1 MAFKN
6 KESAQVDKTVAK
18 AVNFEVSVAELA
30 RRSEKRAWKVAGA
43 AAFVALAMTGVVLYM
58 LPLKEKVPYVAV
70 VDPYTGN
77 AVTSKLSGDYRQ
89 VTSLGSIEA
98 LNRANIAQYV
108 TSRES
113 YDFAMM
119 KVRDWQLTHAMSS
132 PEESRAY
139 AEHHDIRKNPSAPLT
154 EYGRDRAIRVK
165 ILSITPSNRTSG
177 SKVEG
182 PGGSATIRFQ
192 RSVYDKKNGNE
203 RLLDN
208 RLATLEFV
216 YNAELTLN
224 EKDRHLNPLGFQVLN
239 YRVDSD
245 FSDTRPVAPQPDVLE
260 SAAAPAYPAQ
270 PGAAPGYPQS
280 AYPAPAGGYPA
291 QYPGEYPQGAPA
303 QGAPP
308 TGALPQGAPQQGVPQ
323 QGAPQYPPAPGQG
336 QPYPAQPPQPQPQAA
351 PPAGPVPNQANGASY

>member
-18 AVNFEVSVAELA
+18 AVNFEVSVSELA

-43 AAFVALAMTGVVLYM
+43 ATFIALAMTGVVMYM

-77 AVTSKLSGDYRQ
+77 AFTSKLTGDYRQ

-98 LNRANIAQYV
+98 LNRSNIAQYV
-108 TSRES
+108 MSRES

-119 KVRDWQLTHAMSS
+119 KIRDWQLTFAMSA
-132 PEESRAY
+132 PQVGREYGEY
-139 AEHHDIRKNPSAPLT
+139 HDTRKNPTAPLT
-154 EYGRDRAIRVK
+154 EYGRDRSVRVK
-165 ILSITPSNRTSG
+165 ILSITPSGRTSG
-177 SKVEG
+177 DKVQG
-182 PGGSATIRFQ
+182 PGGSAVVRFQ

-208 RLATLEFV
+208 RVATLEFV

-224 EKDRHLNPLGFQVLN
+224 EKDRYLNPLGFQVLN

-245 FSDTRPVAPQPDVLE
+245 FSETQPVAPQPDVLE
-260 SAAAPAYPAQ
+260 RA
-270 PGAAPGYPQS
+270 AAPGYPAQQPGAAGYPQGTYPPQGG
-280 AYPAPAGGYPA
+280 AYPGQFPA
-291 QYPGEYPQGAPA
+291 EYPQGAPG
-303 QGAPP
+303 QV
-308 TGALPQGAPQQGVPQ
+308 PQGAGYPP
-323 QGAPQYPPAPGQG
+323 QGAPQYPPAAPGQG
-336 QPYPAQPPQPQPQAA
+336 QPVPAQPQGVQPPPQAA

>member
-6 KESAQVDKTVAK
+6 KESAQVEKTVAK

-108 TSRES
+108 SSRES

-119 KVRDWQLTHAMSS
+119 KIRDWQLTHAMSS

-154 EYGRDRAIRVK
+154 EYGRDRAVRVK

-216 YNAELTLN
+216 YNSELTLN

-260 SAAAPAYPAQ
+260 SAAPSYNPNQQ
-270 PGAAPGYPQS
+270 PGAAGAYPSS

-291 QYPGEYPQGAPA
+291 QYPGEYPQGAAPA
-303 QGAPP
+303 GAP
-308 TGALPQGAPQQGVPQ
+308 TGAPQQGVPQ
-323 QGAPQYPPAPGQG
+323 QGVPQYPPAAPGQG
-336 QPYPAQPPQPQPQAA
+336 QPYPAQPQGVQPQPQAA

>member
-43 AAFVALAMTGVVLYM
+43 ATFIALAMTGVVLYM

-77 AVTSKLSGDYRQ
+77 AFTSKLSGDYRQ

-108 TSRES
+108 MSRES

-119 KVRDWQLTHAMSS
+119 KIRDWQLTYAMST
-132 PEESRAY
+132 PEVGREY
-139 AEHHDIRKNPSAPLT
+139 GEYHDTRRNPSAPLT

-165 ILSITPSNRTSG
+165 ILSITLSNRTSG
-177 SKVEG
+177 SKTEG

-208 RLATLEFV
+208 RLATMEFV

-245 FSDTRPVAPQPDVLE
+245 FSETRPVAPQPDTLE
-260 SAAAPAYPAQ
+260 RAAAPAYSGQAGAPA
-270 PGAAPGYPQS
+270 GYPQ
-280 AYPAPAGGYPA
+280 GGYPT
-291 QYPGEYPQGAPA
+291 QFPGEYPQGAPA
-303 QGAPP
+303 PGAPATGVPVQGAPP
-308 TGALPQGAPQQGVPQ
+308 QGVPQ
-323 QGAPQYPPAPGQG
+323 GVPQYPPAVPAQG
-336 QPYPAQPPQPQPQAA
+336 QPFPGQPQGVQPQPQAA

>member
-43 AAFVALAMTGVVLYM
+43 ATFVALAMTGVVLYM

-98 LNRANIAQYV
+98 LNRANIAQYI

-113 YDFAMM
+113 YDFAIM
-119 KVRDWQLTHAMSS
+119 KIRDWQLTWAMSS
-132 PEESRAY
+132 PEVGREY
-139 AEHHDIRKNPSAPLT
+139 GEYHDTRKNPSAPLT

-165 ILSITPSNRTSG
+165 ILSITLNNRTSG

-182 PGGSATIRFQ
+182 PGGSATVRFQ

-216 YNAELTLN
+216 YNAEMTLN
-224 EKDRHLNPLGFQVLN
+224 ERERHLNPLGFQVLN

-245 FSDTRPVAPQPDVLE
+245 FSETRPVAPQPDTLD
-260 SAAAPAYPAQ
+260 SGAAPAYSGQ
-270 PGAAPGYPQS
+270 PAAPAGYPQ
-280 AYPAPAGGYPA
+280 AGYPT
-291 QYPGEYPQGAPA
+291 QFPGEYPQGAPA
-303 QGAPP
+303 PGAPA
-308 TGALPQGAPQQGVPQ
+308 TGVPPQGIPPQGAPQGV
-323 QGAPQYPPAPGQG
+323 PQYPPAAPGQG
-336 QPYPAQPPQPQPQAA
+336 QPYPGQPQGVQPQPQAA